1 MRSASTLVQGG
12 RVVTMD
18 PTIGEIDGADVLI
31 VDGTI
36 RAVGPALDAP
46 EGVEVIDARNTIV
59 SPGFVDT
66 HRHVWQTQLRT
77 IATNWSLF
85 DYTCRMR
92 FGYSACYEPSDVHLG
107 NLVGALEALHA
118 GITTIVDHSHIMNSP
133 AHADAAVRGL
143 REAGIGGVFCY
154 GIFPNP
160 TLPDFK
166 VDFEP
171 GWRLDDA
178 RRVRAEHFADNDA
191 LLTMGLAPTEVTARP
206 FEAVCRELAFAREL
220 GATRISCHVG
230 LGRYDRGDRLV
241 ERLADAHELGPDV
254 LLVHGA
260 ALTDHELDLVA
271 ASGAGISGTPETEL
285 QMGMGRPVTFRAR
298 DAGVRTGLGIDI
310 VSNYAGDMFAQMRL
324 QLQAERGFRH
334 EAASGAPRAL
344 DLAAREV
351 LELATVGGARVLG
364 LEDCIGSLTPGKR
377 ADVMLTRCDAINMV
391 PVHDPIGA
399 LVLNATTHDVDTVL
413 IAGRAVKR
421 HGALVDIEWPELAER
436 LRASSARITTAFAQ
450 APLEQIESLLAP
462 VMLDAR
468 AASHN
473 AR

>member
-1 MRSASTLVQGG
+1 MDSHTRSTLIRGG
-12 RVVTMD
+12 HVLTMD
-18 PTIGEIDGADVLI
+18 PALGDLDGGDVLI
-31 VDGTI
+31 EDGTI
-36 RAVGPALDAP
+36 RAVGAALDPP
-46 EGVEVIDARNTIV
+46 EGAEIIDAQHAIV

-92 FGYSACYEPSDVHLG
+92 FGYSACYEADDVHLG

-118 GITTIVDHSHIMNSP
+118 GITTIVDHCHIMNSP

-143 REAGIGGVFCY
+143 RESGIGGVFCY

-160 TLPDFK
+160 TLPDFTI
-166 VDFEP
+166 DFEP

-178 RRVRAEHFADNDA
+178 RRVRAEHFADADA
-191 LLTMGLAPTEVTARP
+191 LLTMGIAPTEVTARP

-220 GATRISCHVG
+220 GATRISCHVAM
-230 LGRYDRGDRLV
+230 GRYDHGDRLV
-241 ERLADAHELGPDV
+241 ERLADAQQLGPDV

-260 ALTDHELDLVA
+260 ALTEHELALVA

-334 EAASGAPRAL
+334 EAASGAPRSV
-344 DLAAREV
+344 DVDAREV
-351 LELATVGGARVLG
+351 LELATLGGARVLG
-364 LEDCIGSLTPGKR
+364 LEDRLGSLTPGKR
-377 ADVMLTRCDAINMV
+377 ADLVLTRCDAINMV
-391 PVHDPIGA
+391 PVHDPVGA

-413 IAGRAVKR
+413 VAGRAVKR
-421 HGALVDIEWPELAER
+421 HGALVGHEWPALAER
-436 LRASSARITTAFAQ
+436 LRASSARITAGFTN
-450 APLEQIESLLAP
+450 APLDQMEPLIASA
-462 VMLDAR
+462 MLGPGKTE
-468 AASHN
+468 
-473 AR
+473 